1 MLSGICIRIV
11 FVNSLTEVENKM
23 KLYNK
28 TIVLT
33 GGTSGIGL
41 ALVKQLHKHNTLIV
55 IARPTDRLNQIKQKY
70 PNVDI
75 YPCDLSLPNNY
86 QAVCDAIVKEHT
98 NIDLLINNAAL
109 QHTEQFLSEDFN
121 YESIALEINTNFH
134 AICALSYFLLPALS
148 NSKTSAILNVNSGLG
163 LVPKT
168 SSAVYC
174 ATKAAVNAFTM
185 SLRYQLADTQIS
197 VMQSFLPLVDTQ
209 MTFGRGSGKLSAID
223 AASEIIKGVEQGKN
237 SNYIGKV
244 KLLRFLLFF
253 APALAR
259 KLMRNY

>member
-33 GGTSGIGL
+33 GGTSGIGRE
-41 ALVKQLHKHNTLIV
+41 LVKQLHENNKLIV
-55 IARPTDRLNQIKQKY
+55 IARPTERLKQTKQQY
-70 PNVDI
+70 PEVAI
-75 YPCDLSLPNNY
+75 YPCDLSLPKNY
-86 QAVCDAIVKEHT
+86 QTVCDAIIKEHT

-109 QHTEQFLSEDFN
+109 QHTEQFLSDDFK
-121 YESIALEINTNFH
+121 YDAMAIEVNTNFH
-134 AICALSYFLLPALS
+134 AICALSYLLLPALS

-185 SLRYQLADTQIS
+185 SLRYQLADTQIA

-209 MTFGRGSGKLSAID
+209 MTLGRGSGKLSAAE
-223 AASEIIKGVEQGKN
+223 AANEIIKGVEQGKN

-244 KLLRFLLFF
+244 KLLRFLMLF
-253 APALAR
+253 APPLAR